1 MLFCA
6 SSPQNPTPQQQEVAG
21 RRRGFCRQAVA
32 LQASPGLCQSL
43 QSRQAA
49 CRTYSFSPASLS
61 CLLVLCRALIHSS

>member
-21 RRRGFCRQAVA
+21 RRRGFCRQAA
-32 LQASPGLCQSL
+32 
-43 QSRQAA
+43 R
-49 CRTYSFSPASLS
+49 RTYSFSPASLS